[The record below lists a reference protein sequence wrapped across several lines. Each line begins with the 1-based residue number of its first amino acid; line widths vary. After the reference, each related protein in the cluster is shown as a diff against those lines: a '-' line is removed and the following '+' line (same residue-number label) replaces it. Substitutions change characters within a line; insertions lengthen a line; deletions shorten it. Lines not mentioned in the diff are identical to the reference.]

1 LWEKVREPTMKKLYD
16 PNYLIENLGDDDDL
30 DTFLNNWK

>member
-1 LWEKVREPTMKKLYD
+1 MEKYH

-30 DTFLNNWK
+30 DIVLNNWN